1 MVEVFKTNVNDHLIA
16 QQVLDKMEF
25 EYKELD
31 ASFDLD
37 DCDKIFRICTV
48 LPISGIRENVCKI
61 FEELGSVA
69 IPLEDE
75 LTLAEPIIT
84 NSNSAEKVAI
94 NSILS
99 FF

>member
-1 MVEVFKTNVNDHLIA
+1 MVEVFKTDVNDHLIA

-48 LPISGIRENVCKI
+48 LPIFGDRK
-61 FEELGSVA
+61 SV
-69 IPLEDE
+69 
-75 LTLAEPIIT
+75 
-84 NSNSAEKVAI
+84 V
-94 NSILS
+94 
-99 FF
+99 

>member
-16 QQVLDKMEF
+16 QQVLDKIEF

-37 DCDKIFRICTV
+37 DCDKIFRICTA
-48 LPISGIRENVCKI
+48 LPISGIRENVHKI

-75 LTLAEPIIT
+75 SMQSEPFTT
-84 NSNSAEKVAI
+84 NSNSSEKVAI